1 MAENQ
6 KNFRKNVVPLY
17 VMAIHTLKNKLFSF
31 SFFVAFVTLTFHLE
45 TSEKLFFDNKV
56 LMQKICSAY
65 PDHFEGYEDNFL
77 IWKDGTKML
86 FDDGKEKDTQ
96 TLLDSADLEDQFK
109 IPYPKGTNFSIPQ
122 KGQDPGRVRY
132 EPFFRKMY
140 GNSPQ
145 EVQKKLTTITWLPK
159 TLNIKLQVS
168 TVNQIHQK
176 MQAISSELE
185 ELLVK
190 TPHFAK
196 YLQKPAGTFNW
207 RLISGTNRLSTHSF
221 GMTIDLNVT
230 YSNYWQWDNKTTN
243 ENVPLTYRNQIPME
257 IVSIFEKYGFI
268 WGGKWYHYD
277 TMHFEYRPELL

>member
-1 MAENQ
+1 
-6 KNFRKNVVPLY
+6 
-17 VMAIHTLKNKLFSF
+17 
-31 SFFVAFVTLTFHLE
+31 
-45 TSEKLFFDNKV
+45 
-56 LMQKICSAY
+56 
-65 PDHFEGYEDNFL
+65 
-77 IWKDGTKML
+77 
-86 FDDGKEKDTQ
+86 
-96 TLLDSADLEDQFK
+96 
-109 IPYPKGTNFSIPQ
+109 
-122 KGQDPGRVRY
+122 
-132 EPFFRKMY
+132 MY

-145 EVQKKLTTITWLPK
+145 EVQRKLTTITWLPN

-185 ELLVK
+185 ELLIK
-190 TPHFAK
+190 KPHFTK

-243 ENVPLTYRNQIPME
+243 ENVTLTYRNQIPME